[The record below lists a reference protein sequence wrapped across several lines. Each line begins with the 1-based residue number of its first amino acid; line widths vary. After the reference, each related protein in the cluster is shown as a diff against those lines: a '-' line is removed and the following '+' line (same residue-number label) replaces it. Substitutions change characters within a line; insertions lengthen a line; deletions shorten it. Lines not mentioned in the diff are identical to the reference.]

1 MAVHAQPRPQSW
13 LTALAFSN
21 HHKCTIALNN
31 HVCLC
36 VCGNAEQNIKP
47 DGLLIK
53 QVVLCSV
60 EQSNRGKIA
69 FRQMYLNLLNVLQH
83 CENWSGIGKEGCV
96 YACMCVLVWM
106 KILLE
111 EKSWPGVLQE
121 K

>member
-1 MAVHAQPRPQSW
+1 MHHSFKQS
-13 LTALAFSN
+13 
-21 HHKCTIALNN
+21 
-31 HVCLC
+31 CLF

-96 YACMCVLVWM
+96 YVCVCMHVCTCLDE
-106 KILLE
+106 KIIGRKIMAWSITGK
-111 EKSWPGVLQE
+111 KSYILTECTKKSQ
-121 K
+121 